1 MTWLLRTAASA
12 ALFLQIL
19 LASPAS
25 AADRREHEPTRNPS
39 PTATAPTQAPSA
51 GTNTDGQSFDLDVQ
65 VNLNPQVGQAPDG
78 TETPSSIPV
87 AQTAQNTIS
96 YIPFCARGDGEQEG
110 SMYGCPREQQLTC
123 GGGLVYTQLTTTP
136 DGTTTSGI
144 VCLSPEE
151 EPPPQQ
157 VIDIPGLALEAFRSI
172 EMPQPR
178 LLVQPPGGETLV
190 NFPTVVST
198 TAEPKTY
205 TVPMGNTGITII
217 LDTWPSN
224 YHWDF
229 GDGTTLDTDA
239 PGRAWTEGDLPAT
252 DDRFIT
258 HEYTDADETFDA
270 SVAITWSANFR
281 VAGQSDWQAVNGQV
295 TRDSADVALTIL
307 EARPELVE

>member
-1 MTWLLRTAASA
+1 MTRRATWMVSALAAFLLSLPVAAHA
-12 ALFLQIL
+12 
-19 LASPAS
+19 
-25 AADRREHEPTRNPS
+25 ETTKPS
-39 PTATAPTQAPSA
+39 PTSTTQTSTTVTPGQTTYDTGIVTNPAVIDTPVPSATSTPGTAPVAA
-51 GTNTDGQSFDLDVQ
+51 
-65 VNLNPQVGQAPDG
+65 
-78 TETPSSIPV
+78 TP
-87 AQTAQNTIS
+87 QNTVS
-96 YIPFCARGDGEQEG
+96 YTPYCARGDGEQEG

-136 DGTTTSGI
+136 AGSTTSGI

-229 GDGTTLDTDA
+229 GDGATLDTDA
-239 PGRAWTEGDLPAT
+239 PGRAWTDGDLPAT

-281 VAGQSDWQAVNGQV
+281 VAGQSDWQAVDGQV